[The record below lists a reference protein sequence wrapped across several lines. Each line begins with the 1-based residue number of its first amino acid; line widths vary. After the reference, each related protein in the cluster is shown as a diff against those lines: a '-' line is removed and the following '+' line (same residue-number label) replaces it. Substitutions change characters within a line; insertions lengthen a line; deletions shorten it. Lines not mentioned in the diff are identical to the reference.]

1 MAIVNKQ
8 TLKGYFEQGDIPTQG
23 QYMNLIDSM
32 FNLTETGTQII
43 QGTFSASSAEIDYLS
58 LKKAYL
64 PGIGVDDAKIG
75 TTFVVGKSLEVM
87 GSMNVNATGSDA
99 GNLTVEG
106 EVSTGTLSVTGGN
119 ISASN
124 AIVTKNI
131 SASSNISGSKIK
143 THQAHIH
150 YKGVEGGMSI
160 GSGWVVGPALDV
172 SGSINASGIIY
183 TSTLSETDSLTGVN
197 INSSG
202 GLTITGNIT
211 ASGDISAS
219 GDTHTFG
226 GNLTLINEDDPQL
239 TIQDSTNS
247 NKFEIKNSLA
257 VTTIS
262 FDQASTQDLLF
273 ASNAHSKHLA
283 LDGGTGG
290 VTIGTTSTYNKTSKL
305 YIEGDLETST
315 HVTASGHV
323 SASAVSSSAIQLAG
337 SIEGWED
344 TDTKITFADDD
355 ITITVG
361 NEQMLKFT
369 EDDTQDIV
377 TFGDGGDIDF
387 HVKAGGSNTIY
398 AQGSTD
404 RVGIGTNTPSTKLH
418 VAGNVLTTGYFIGS
432 NIGHYVDNRIL
443 MKPSDFG
450 ATAGAVGKVTE
461 NGGKTT
467 SATSLEYLYASYTI
481 PENYRIRQARIYGDV
496 GARISVYEGSIDSGT
511 VSTLASAQTVATGLF
526 SCATNT
532 GDGLLYVVAEISTL
546 NTANHFHGGYFTL
559 EAQ

>member
-87 GSMNVNATGSDA
+87 GSMNINATGSDA

-247 NKFEIKNSLA
+247 NKFEIN
-257 VTTIS
+257 TT
-262 FDQASTQDLLF
+262 
-273 ASNAHSKHLA
+273 
-283 LDGGTGG
+283 
-290 VTIGTTSTYNKTSKL
+290 
-305 YIEGDLETST
+305 
-315 HVTASGHV
+315 
-323 SASAVSSSAIQLAG
+323 
-337 SIEGWED
+337 
-344 TDTKITFADDD
+344 
-355 ITITVG
+355 
-361 NEQMLKFT
+361 
-369 EDDTQDIV
+369 
-377 TFGDGGDIDF
+377 
-387 HVKAGGSNTIY
+387 
-398 AQGSTD
+398 
-404 RVGIGTNTPSTKLH
+404 
-418 VAGNVLTTGYFIGS
+418 
-432 NIGHYVDNRIL
+432 
-443 MKPSDFG
+443 
-450 ATAGAVGKVTE
+450 
-461 NGGKTT
+461 
-467 SATSLEYLYASYTI
+467 
-481 PENYRIRQARIYGDV
+481 
-496 GARISVYEGSIDSGT
+496 
-511 VSTLASAQTVATGLF
+511 
-526 SCATNT
+526 
-532 GDGLLYVVAEISTL
+532 
-546 NTANHFHGGYFTL
+546 
-559 EAQ
+559 